1 MEEPVLARE
10 DADAK
15 SLVAERTERATA
27 DFLREA
33 AHHDVKHAIHKAEH
47 RLAEAR
53 CQAVFKQRPFLQ
65 HLDKARDAAAT
76 QGHAKRSQ
84 HTVEAGPW
92 RAAVVAQLDSF
103 EDSVRKPAHEGGLG
117 LGPKGDAS
125 SSGGDGDELIVGLR
139 RLRSEVNACTGIQA
153 MEHLEALR
161 RRSAELAAR
170 VDPHLGRLTELKI
183 EAKKRVDETEKTDA
197 NRAAT
202 LRKRAGG
209 GELNELRRDLR
220 LKAQEMHEATAAA
233 SIDAVADPRPK
244 RKSVKKQVVQSVL
257 DEPSDAGISN
267 YMRTR
272 RAYLGAEAEVV
283 EEAPPSPPRFRPG
296 GRVDEARALVADVL
310 KTPAEPYAPPPKA
323 KSPAKPKRKA
333 RKAPAA
339 AQARVRGPPPE
350 LSELK
355 NIVVT
360 RASESQYADRF
371 YRFLV
376 DCSTRGDWRK
386 AVQAYRLMVAKGIVP
401 DARTWRVLLRA
412 VKIGEEGRVA
422 LVLLEEI
429 EAQAAQRRAARMVV
443 PVEEIGQLRPR
454 GGGGGRRLAARGPG
468 LQPHAPHA
476 RQAEHEHVP
485 GAHGGRRPG
494 AVRVDEGARRRAAL
508 PRRAHGGGGGCAVAV
523 RSSIAARHGASAGV
537 QRCCLEACV
546 RLPMATEVYDGVGGA
561 RCSRRTWASSS
572 PRPRRAA
579 RGDFDSSDH
588 GLFPVRH
595 RMIDVSRFAAA
606 WLASSAPAK

>member
-1 MEEPVLARE
+1 M
-10 DADAK
+10 
-15 SLVAERTERATA
+15 
-27 DFLREA
+27 
-33 AHHDVKHAIHKAEH
+33 
-47 RLAEAR
+47 
-53 CQAVFKQRPFLQ
+53 
-65 HLDKARDAAAT
+65 
-76 QGHAKRSQ
+76 
-84 HTVEAGPW
+84 
-92 RAAVVAQLDSF
+92 
-103 EDSVRKPAHEGGLG
+103 
-117 LGPKGDAS
+117 
-125 SSGGDGDELIVGLR
+125 R
-139 RLRSEVNACTGIQA
+139 REVNACTGIQA

-209 GELNELRRDLR
+209 DELNELRRDLR
-220 LKAQEMHEATAAA
+220 LKAIEMHEAKEAALV
-233 SIDAVADPRPK
+233 DDVADPRPR
-244 RKSVKKQVVQSVL
+244 RKSVKKQVVPPML

-283 EEAPPSPPRFRPG
+283 EEAPPSPPRFKPG
-296 GRVDEARALVADVL
+296 GRVDEARAVL
-310 KTPAEPYAPPPKA
+310 GEVLATPSTVYAPPSKS
-323 KSPAKPKRKA
+323 KSPVKPKRKA

-339 AQARVRGPPPE
+339 AQARPRGPPPE

-355 NIVVT
+355 GIVVT

-429 EAQAAQRRAARMVV
+429 EAQAAQRAGTDGLV
-443 PVEEIGQLRPR
+443 PVELYNCALEAAAA
-454 GGGGGRRLAARGPG
+454 GGGW
-468 LQPHAPHA
+468 
-476 RQAEHEHVP
+476 
-485 GAHGGRRPG
+485 
-494 AVRVDEGARRRAAL
+494 RRAVQVFNRMRHMRVRPNTSTYQAL
-508 PRRAHGGGGGCAVAV
+508 MAAVA
-523 RSSIAARHGASAGV
+523 RARCAS
-537 QRCCLEACV
+537 
-546 RLPMATEVYDGVGGA
+546 TEVYDGLKYAGVPEYLA
-561 RCSRRTWASSS
+561 YT
-572 PRPRRAA
+572 
-579 RGDFDSSDH
+579 
-588 GLFPVRH
+588 
-595 RMIDVSRFAAA
+595 AAA
-606 WLASSAPAK
+606 AHALRWSNG

>member
-1 MEEPVLARE
+1 MPDIPEKYKTLREITEAIAKADDEIIEQYQTSTQRAKRYSRAVLARE
-10 DADAK
+10 NFADAK

-65 HLDKARDAAAT
+65 HLDKAREAAAT

-92 RAAVVAQLDSF
+92 RAAVVAQLDCF

-139 RLRSEVNACTGIQA
+139 RLRREVNACTGIQA

-209 GELNELRRDLR
+209 GELDVLRRDLR

-233 SIDAVADPRPK
+233 SIDAVADPKPK
-244 RKSVKKQVVQSVL
+244 RKSVKKQVVPPML

-283 EEAPPSPPRFRPG
+283 EEAPPSPPRFKPG

-339 AQARVRGPPPE
+339 AQARPRGPPPE

-355 NIVVT
+355 GIVVT

-429 EAQAAQRRAARMVV
+429 EAQAAQRAGTDGLV
-443 PVEEIGQLRPR
+443 PVELYNCALEAAAA
-454 GGGGGRRLAARGPG
+454 GGGW
-468 LQPHAPHA
+468 
-476 RQAEHEHVP
+476 
-485 GAHGGRRPG
+485 
-494 AVRVDEGARRRAAL
+494 RRAVQVFNRMRHMRVRPNTSTYQAL
-508 PRRAHGGGGGCAVAV
+508 MAAVA
-523 RSSIAARHGASAGV
+523 RARCAS
-537 QRCCLEACV
+537 
-546 RLPMATEVYDGVGGA
+546 TEVYDGLKYAGVPEYLA
-561 RCSRRTWASSS
+561 YT
-572 PRPRRAA
+572 
-579 RGDFDSSDH
+579 
-588 GLFPVRH
+588 
-595 RMIDVSRFAAA
+595 AAA
-606 WLASSAPAK
+606 AHALRWSNG

>member
-1 MEEPVLARE
+1 M
-10 DADAK
+10 
-15 SLVAERTERATA
+15 
-27 DFLREA
+27 
-33 AHHDVKHAIHKAEH
+33 
-47 RLAEAR
+47 
-53 CQAVFKQRPFLQ
+53 
-65 HLDKARDAAAT
+65 
-76 QGHAKRSQ
+76 
-84 HTVEAGPW
+84 
-92 RAAVVAQLDSF
+92 
-103 EDSVRKPAHEGGLG
+103 
-117 LGPKGDAS
+117 
-125 SSGGDGDELIVGLR
+125 
-139 RLRSEVNACTGIQA
+139 
-153 MEHLEALR
+153 
-161 RRSAELAAR
+161 
-170 VDPHLGRLTELKI
+170 KI

-209 GELNELRRDLR
+209 GELDVLRRDLR

-233 SIDAVADPRPK
+233 LTDAVADPKPR
-244 RKSVKKQVVQSVL
+244 RKSVKKQVVPPML

-339 AQARVRGPPPE
+339 AQARPRGPPPE

-355 NIVVT
+355 GIVVT

-386 AVQAYRLMVAKGIVP
+386 AVQAYRLMVAKGLAP
-401 DARTWRVLLRA
+401 DTRTWRVLLRA

-429 EAQAAQRRAARMVV
+429 EAQAAQRAGTDGLV
-443 PVEEIGQLRPR
+443 PVELYNCALEAAAA
-454 GGGGGRRLAARGPG
+454 GGGW
-468 LQPHAPHA
+468 
-476 RQAEHEHVP
+476 
-485 GAHGGRRPG
+485 
-494 AVRVDEGARRRAAL
+494 RRAVQVFNRMRHMRVRPNTSTYQAL
-508 PRRAHGGGGGCAVAV
+508 MAAVA
-523 RSSIAARHGASAGV
+523 RARCAS
-537 QRCCLEACV
+537 
-546 RLPMATEVYDGVGGA
+546 TEVYDGLKYAGVPEYLA
-561 RCSRRTWASSS
+561 YT
-572 PRPRRAA
+572 
-579 RGDFDSSDH
+579 
-588 GLFPVRH
+588 
-595 RMIDVSRFAAA
+595 AAA
-606 WLASSAPAK
+606 AHALRWSNG